1 MIFTKTNNYSV
12 LVFLFVLLSS
22 IFFAGQN
29 MSDAGTVEV
38 QLKDDGLS
46 QKPCIL
52 IKGSDVNLINIYD
65 SKITSLILINTASD
79 NRVLKIDELQIG
91 QSVQIGF
98 DAVGSYQLIYK
109 IGTDS
114 LEDIHKRLLI
124 KVVNASSA

>member
-1 MIFTKTNNYSV
+1 MFLSV
-12 LVFLFVLLSS
+12 LLLS
-22 IFFAGQN
+22 FFIAGQN
-29 MSDAGTVEV
+29 NSDAGTVDV
-38 QLKDDGLS
+38 QLKETDLS

-65 SKITSLILINTASD
+65 SKITSLVLINTASEK
-79 NRVLKIDELQIG
+79 RVLKIDELKTG

-98 DAVGSYQLIYK
+98 DTVGSYRLIYK
-109 IGTDS
+109 IGTDG

>member
-1 MIFTKTNNYSV
+1 VSFTKTNNSI

-22 IFFAGQN
+22 LLFVGQN
-29 MSDAGTVEV
+29 MSDAGTIEV
-38 QLKDDGLS
+38 QLKDFGLI

-65 SKITSLILINTASD
+65 SKITSLVLINTVSEKS
-79 NRVLKIDELQIG
+79 VLKIDELKIG

-98 DAVGSYQLIYK
+98 DTVGSYHLIYK
-109 IGTDS
+109 IGSDS
-114 LEDIHKRLLI
+114 FEDIHKRLLI

>member
-1 MIFTKTNNYSV
+1 MRFSNRNTKSIQVFLSV
-12 LVFLFVLLSS
+12 LLLS
-22 IFFAGQN
+22 FFISGQ
-29 MSDAGTVEV
+29 SDAGTVEV
-38 QLKDDGLS
+38 ELKETGSS

-65 SKITSLILINTASD
+65 SNITSLVLINTASEK
-79 NRVLKIDELQIG
+79 RVLKIDELKVG

-98 DAVGSYQLIYK
+98 DKVGSYHLIYK